1 MKRGNAL
8 RIAAFLLCAISIQT
22 EKLNASYEYGNNCRP
37 CARQFE
43 CGCNPLYCGAYSVQ
57 FHAGVA
63 PIVWRSRGE
72 LDIVSCTSN
81 DVNPLIVVA
90 NEFPQFNKLYR
101 VPWYIGGKLGY
112 DFTDNA
118 EVYLELDYLQ
128 AKRKSNTNNQFVI
141 LNPDLGQTL
150 TLDLGKYRLF
160 EVYVGARYYTNRCC
174 NTAFFLGG
182 KIGFTHHKHT
192 NVQFL
197 VNGSPIPVIPTDVCP
212 VGQTGSLDNHLFGNS
227 NVISG
232 GFNFG
237 LDYCWCG
244 NWSFVLTGEIV
255 AAGAACSRTTSV
267 FASPTPA
274 PLFATGVVFGGFC
287 TELRFP
293 VTAGIRYSF

>member
-1 MKRGNAL
+1 MKLFSLKKILVLLLLASVCESSQIQARGDCQPCV
-8 RIAAFLLCAISIQT
+8 R
-22 EKLNASYEYGNNCRP
+22 EY
-37 CARQFE
+37 E

-72 LDIVSCTSN
+72 LDIISCTSN
-81 DVNPLIVVA
+81 DANPLVVVA
-90 NEFPQFNKLYR
+90 DQFPQFKKLYR
-101 VPWYIGGKLGY
+101 APWYIGGKFGY

-141 LNPDLGQTL
+141 LNPNLAQTL
-150 TLDLGKYRLF
+150 TLDLGKYKLF
-160 EVYVGARYYTNRCC
+160 EVYVGARYYTDRCWC
-174 NTAFFLGG
+174 NAAFFLGG

-197 VNGSPIPVIPTDVCP
+197 INGSPIPVIPTSTCP
-212 VGQTGSLDNHLFGNS
+212 DGQTGSIDNHLFSNS
-227 NVISG
+227 NVVSG
-232 GFNFG
+232 GLNFG

-244 NWSFVLTGEIV
+244 NWSFVITGEVI
-255 AAGAACSRTTSV
+255 AAGAPCSRTTAV
-267 FASPTPA
+267 FANPTPA

-293 VTAGIRYSF
+293 VTAGIRYTF